1 MDNNLKCQATKCV
14 YNMNRLCSAK
24 EIEVQGEDTM
34 GGRFTFCGTFEERGV
49 GNMVSEMGNMNLRAE
64 IKQLFSDEQEMDPM
78 VGCNA
83 RNCIYNQDAHCLAE
97 HVNIVSEIA
106 ETAVQTEC
114 QTFYPR

>member
-1 MDNNLKCQATKCV
+1 MDNNLKCDATKCV

-49 GNMVSEMGNMNLRAE
+49 GNMVSGLGNMNLRGE
-64 IKQLFSDEQEMDPM
+64 IAQLFSADQELDPR

-83 RNCIYNQDAHCLAE
+83 HNCIYNNDQQCHAD

-106 ETAVQTEC
+106 ETAAQTEC